1 MPHFLTSSLVKTYLS
16 IQSLSLLL
24 PLSTTATPITNI
36 TTPNLTLP
44 SNDIGT
50 QCTKA
55 QTWLADGFHRD
66 DCIGII
72 DYIYKHEAS
81 ERESQ
86 EYEFASLGATPKTDL
101 PIMVT
106 PRKYEYRTCVVTI
119 AMLDQFR
126 PRELPGSDFRERY
139 EETDVAMFENVWD
152 AALKVEFSC
161 GRWGEAG
168 WVALGK

>member
-1 MPHFLTSSLVKTYLS
+1 M
-16 IQSLSLLL
+16 
-24 PLSTTATPITNI
+24 
-36 TTPNLTLP
+36 
-44 SNDIGT
+44 
-50 QCTKA
+50 
-55 QTWLADGFHRD
+55 
-66 DCIGII
+66 
-72 DYIYKHEAS
+72 
-81 ERESQ
+81 
-86 EYEFASLGATPKTDL
+86 
-101 PIMVT
+101 MVT
-106 PRKYEYRTCVVTI
+106 PRKYEYRTCVITI